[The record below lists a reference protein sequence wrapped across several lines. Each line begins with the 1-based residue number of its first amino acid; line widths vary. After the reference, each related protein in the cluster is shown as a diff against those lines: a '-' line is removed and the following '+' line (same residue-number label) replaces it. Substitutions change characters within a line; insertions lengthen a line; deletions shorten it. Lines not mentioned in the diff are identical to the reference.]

1 MLELLDGGVLL
12 ADCAFACLYL
22 YADFLVLV
30 LYVVLPRLL

>member
-12 ADCAFACLYL
+12 ADSPFACLYF
-22 YADFLVLV
+22 YADFLALV